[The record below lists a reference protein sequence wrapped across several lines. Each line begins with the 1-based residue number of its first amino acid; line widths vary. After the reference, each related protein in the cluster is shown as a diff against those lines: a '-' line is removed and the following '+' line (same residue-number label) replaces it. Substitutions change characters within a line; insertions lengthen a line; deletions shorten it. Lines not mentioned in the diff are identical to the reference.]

1 MALDRQLLA
10 PMIHTIVVEHCTG
23 ASAYGRRTYTSASTF
38 KARIEFKRR
47 TVKDAQARDV
57 ISTSTIFTPPYDVN
71 GTAASIGNSDRI
83 TLPVVFSTTLQS
95 QPPIISVEP
104 HYDHQGA
111 HHLEVYI

>member
-38 KARIEFKRR
+38 QARIEMKRK

-57 ISTSTIFTPPYDVN
+57 ISSSTIFTPPYDVN
-71 GTAASIGNSDRI
+71 GVPANIGNSDRI
-83 TLPVVFSTTLQS
+83 MLPTAFSSALQS

-111 HHLEVYI
+111 HHFEVYI